1 MTSHSNIYY
10 TTRWLPMFTKN
21 MIIFSKAR
29 HIPFNFSTVSFHA
42 SSKFQQKSRR
52 RCWTIV
58 IEHDSINN
66 KKWNKIQ
73 IEMLQNVQH
82 IANNHGI
89 FH

>member
-1 MTSHSNIYY
+1 
-10 TTRWLPMFTKN
+10 MFTKN
-21 MIIFSKAR
+21 MTIFKKKKKKKKTDIFHFDLS
-29 HIPFNFSTVSFHA
+29 IVSFHA
-42 SSKFQQKSRR
+42 ISKFSQKSRR

-89 FH
+89 FC

>member
-1 MTSHSNIYY
+1 MLDNSY
-10 TTRWLPMFTKN
+10 
-21 MIIFSKAR
+21 
-29 HIPFNFSTVSFHA
+29 
-42 SSKFQQKSRR
+42 
-52 RCWTIV
+52 

-82 IANNHGI
+82 ITNNHGI